1 MMPASGKPRCDC
13 WVWPEQLLTGE
24 IRYADGNP
32 RPTTLESD
40 LSEALKEFN
49 AKKTEPLTLGG
60 TLETPDEVEI
70 QGASISDWKE
80 IDNGEVNAD
89 L

>member
-1 MMPASGKPRCDC
+1 MWKATVGLLGVTGTK
-13 WVWPEQLLTGE
+13 QLLAGE
-24 IRYADGNP
+24 TRCADGHP
-32 RPTTLESD
+32 RPTRLESD